1 MKTPN
6 IFVFLAAA
14 SLLTA
19 SACDLCSV
27 YSANEAHGDLVKG
40 FYSGVAEQFT
50 HFGTMQQDGGK
61 VSNEAGQQMNSSI
74 TQLMIGYNVHE
85 RFGIQ
90 LNLPVIHRSFK
101 RAEDLEI
108 DRDTVSG
115 IGEMSLLG
123 RACLYRNDDN
133 NLTVAWNFLGGVK
146 LPTGESDRLQEEVD
160 EVTAPPLSPGG
171 VESGIHGHDLALGS
185 GSVDYIVGTSLF
197 ARYKRAFVSASV
209 QYAIRTKG
217 DFDYRYANDLI
228 WSGGPGVYLVLE
240 SEWTLSMQMNVSGE
254 YKPRD
259 TFQGDKAEDTGMKA
273 VYLGPELSVSWQGKL
288 SAEMGVDFSVDIE
301 NTALQLVPDYRAHA
315 GVTWRF

>member
-108 DRDTVSG
+108 DRGTVSG

-185 GSVDYIVGTSLF
+185 GSVDYIVDTSLF
-197 ARYKRAFVSASV
+197 GRYKRAFVSANV

-301 NTALQLVPDYRAHA
+301 NTALQLVPDYRARA

>member
-85 RFGIQ
+85 RLGIQ

-108 DRDTVSG
+108 HRGTVSG

-123 RACLYRNDDN
+123 RACLYRNDDK

>member
-1 MKTPN
+1 MKTLTPL
-6 IFVFLAAA
+6 FVLATVNT
-14 SLLTA
+14 LTS

-61 VSNEAGQQMNSSI
+61 VPNEAGQQMNSSI

-85 RFGIQ
+85 RFGFQ

-108 DRDTVSG
+108 DRGTVSG
-115 IGEMSLLG
+115 IGDMSLLG

-133 NLTVAWNFLGGVK
+133 NLTVAWNVLGGVK
-146 LPTGESDRLQEEVD
+146 LPTGDSGRLQEEVD
-160 EVTAPPLSPGG
+160 ELTAPPLSPGG
-171 VESGIHGHDLALGS
+171 IESGIHGHDLVLGS
-185 GSVDYIVGTSLF
+185 GSVDYLVGTSMF
-197 ARYKRAFVSASV
+197 ARYKRVFVSANI
-209 QYAIRTKG
+209 QYAIRSKG

-228 WSGGPGVYLVLE
+228 WSGGPGVYLVMKN
-240 SEWTLSMQMNVSGE
+240 EWTLSLQLNVSGE
-254 YKPRD
+254 KKSRD
-259 TFQGDKAEDTGMKA
+259 TFQGDKAEDTGIRA
-273 VYLGPELSVSWQGKL
+273 VYLGPEFSVSWQGKL
-288 SAEMGVDFSVDIE
+288 SAELGADFPLDIE

>member
-108 DRDTVSG
+108 DRGTVSG

-133 NLTVAWNFLGGVK
+133 NLTVAWSFLGGVK

-197 ARYKRAFVSASV
+197 ARYKRAFVSANV

>member
-61 VSNEAGQQMNSSI
+61 VSNEVEQQMNSSI

-108 DRDTVSG
+108 DRGTVSG

-133 NLTVAWNFLGGVK
+133 NLTVAWSFLGGVK
-146 LPTGESDRLQEEVD
+146 LPAGESGRLQEEVD

-185 GSVDYIVGTSLF
+185 GSVDYIVDTSLF
-197 ARYKRAFVSASV
+197 GRYKRAFVSANV

-240 SEWTLSMQMNVSGE
+240 SEWTLSMQLNVSGE
-254 YKPRD
+254 NKPRD

-301 NTALQLVPDYRAHA
+301 NTALQLVPDYRARA